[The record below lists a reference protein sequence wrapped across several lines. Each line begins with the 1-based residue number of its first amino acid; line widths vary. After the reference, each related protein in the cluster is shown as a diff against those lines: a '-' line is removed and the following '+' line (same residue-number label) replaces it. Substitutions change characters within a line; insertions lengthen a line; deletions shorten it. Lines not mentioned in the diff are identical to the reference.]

1 MILVWY
7 CNDIAFVQWK
17 KKNLGE
23 ENWII
28 GKRKLKISSFKG
40 QQNQYLLLI
49 VQIIVHNII

>member
-7 CNDIAFVQWK
+7 CNDIAFVQ

-28 GKRKLKISSFKG
+28 GRRKLKISSFKG

-49 VQIIVHNII
+49 VQNHNII

>member
-28 GKRKLKISSFKG
+28 GRRKLKISSFKG

-49 VQIIVHNII
+49 IQNHSII

>member
-7 CNDIAFVQWK
+7 CNDIAFVQ

-28 GKRKLKISSFKG
+28 GRRKLKISSFKG